1 MFQLF
6 LMHLKSPK
14 GTQRRRLY
22 FYWDKSV
29 CVCAQRCSEG
39 SVGQREALK
48 TASPRR

>member
-29 CVCAQRCSEG
+29 CVCVHSGA
-39 SVGQREALK
+39 VREVLD
-48 TASPRR
+48 RGRH